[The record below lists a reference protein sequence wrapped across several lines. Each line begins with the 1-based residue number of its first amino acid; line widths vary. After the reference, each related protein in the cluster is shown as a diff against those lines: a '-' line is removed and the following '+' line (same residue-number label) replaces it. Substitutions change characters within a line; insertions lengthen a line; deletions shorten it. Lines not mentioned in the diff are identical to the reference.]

1 MKSLCLY
8 TKGFSAKMGKDKK
21 VKQQRASLAE
31 DIVDSPPVK
40 TKSRVKKRPQ
50 RSDKDDEVGNMDFIH
65 PLG

>member
-1 MKSLCLY
+1 
-8 TKGFSAKMGKDKK
+8 MGKDKK

-50 RSDKDDEVGNMDFIH
+50 RSDKDDEVGNMDFIQ